1 MNARL
6 TGPDTPLRPDRAAT
20 APAGRQA
27 WRRAAAAA
35 LVAAAWLAGA
45 AHAAGLVR
53 YEIKDPESG
62 QRGHMTYEWLS
73 PQQVRIEASVADMPA
88 GTRAYQL
95 MRDGKLYNVT
105 VQDGQTVV
113 MELGRLL
120 RLMGRLG
127 SALPS
132 SADDDVHELKDLR
145 ATGRS
150 ETVAGLRGEV
160 YELVYLDDQG
170 RTRREE
176 IVLSNDPLAYEL
188 AQVMQAYARLIVEA
202 LGSPMPEGRD
212 QFAGRLREQRV
223 GMLRMGEFMRAVE
236 VSRTA
241 PTAARLALPAEPMAL
256 PDLAG
261 LAGALRG
268 AQQEAAGDS
277 AREGAEGAAAREA
290 RRQAERQQ
298 QRVGDQAR
306 EEVDRAADRTVDRAL
321 NRLRDRLLNR

>member
-6 TGPDTPLRPDRAAT
+6 TAPDTPHRPDPAATALAGRRVCRRAAT
-20 APAGRQA
+20 
-27 WRRAAAAA
+27 AA
-35 LVAAAWLAGA
+35 LVAAAWLVGA

-73 PQQVRIEASVADMPA
+73 PQQVRIEASVADMPV
-88 GTRAYQL
+88 GTQAYQL

-113 MELGRLL
+113 MELGRML
-120 RLMGRLG
+120 RLMGRLA

-188 AQVMQAYARLIVEA
+188 SQAMQAYARLIVEA
-202 LGSPMPEGRD
+202 MDKTVPQGRD
-212 QFAGRLREQRV
+212 QFAGRLRDQRV

-241 PTAARLALPAEPMAL
+241 PAAARLALPAEPMAL
-256 PDLAG
+256 PDLSG

-268 AQQEAAGDS
+268 AQREAAGDA
-277 AREGAEGAAAREA
+277 ARESAEGAAAREA

-306 EEVDRAADRTVDRAL
+306 EETDRAADRTVDRAL
-321 NRLRDRLLNR
+321 NRLRERLGR